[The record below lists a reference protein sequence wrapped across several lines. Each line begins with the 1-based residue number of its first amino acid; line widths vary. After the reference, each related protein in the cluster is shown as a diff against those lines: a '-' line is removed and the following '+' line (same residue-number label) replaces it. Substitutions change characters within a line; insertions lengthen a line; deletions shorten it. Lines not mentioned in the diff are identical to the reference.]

1 MLRRLVLGRSTPG
14 PARARPIFISQ
25 PLSSFYIAASELL
38 CRLYENEARFIS
50 NSYAI
55 TGRFGLAKNKNK
67 ARLL

>member
-1 MLRRLVLGRSTPG
+1 MLRWLVLGRPTPG
-14 PARARPIFISQ
+14 PARPNY
-25 PLSSFYIAASELL
+25 FYIAASELL
-38 CRLYENEARFIS
+38 CHLYENEARFIS